1 MTITSLSHDYHMTVK
16 SCTYEYSVTVYALF
30 SHNQNSLMTI
40 NHITGQ
46 NNTACNKSWGEK
58 WEQSYTIYSEKWD
71 SEGLASF
78 TSCEGVNWLSL
89 LLPVSK
95 QGPSG
100 TKAISRLNSLTVS
113 HSYPFHSGSTL
124 VRLHQSSFTQ
134 DARQRS
140 VASRWERTCTASSG
154 GRVVRSGKL
163 SS

>member
-1 MTITSLSHDYHMTVK
+1 MTVT
-16 SCTYEYSVTVYALF
+16 SCTCEYSVTIMPLF
-30 SHNQNSLMTI
+30 SHNQNSLTTI
-40 NHITGQ
+40 TTLLDRTIYCMRQ
-46 NNTACNKSWGEK
+46 KLGET
-58 WEQSYTIYSEKWD
+58 WEHSYTMYSEKWD
-71 SEGLASF
+71 SEGLAF
-78 TSCEGVNWLSL
+78 FPNCEGVNWLS
-89 LLPVSK
+89 SF
-95 QGPSG
+95 QSRN
-100 TKAISRLNSLTVS
+100 KAHLVQKAMSRLNSLTVS